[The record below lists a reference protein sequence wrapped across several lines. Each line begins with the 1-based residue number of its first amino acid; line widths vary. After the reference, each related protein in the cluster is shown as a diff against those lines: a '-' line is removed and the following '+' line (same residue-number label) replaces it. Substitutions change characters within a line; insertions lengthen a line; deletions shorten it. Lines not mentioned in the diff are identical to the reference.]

1 MGGLR
6 GHTLVGI
13 VEDAVVEI
21 GHCHVESGQVE
32 AIGEDNCNRTGGGR
46 GLRFGGWSESRGL
59 CNAARS

>member
-1 MGGLR
+1 VGGLR

-46 GLRFGGWSESRGL
+46 GLRFEVWGVE
-59 CNAARS
+59 